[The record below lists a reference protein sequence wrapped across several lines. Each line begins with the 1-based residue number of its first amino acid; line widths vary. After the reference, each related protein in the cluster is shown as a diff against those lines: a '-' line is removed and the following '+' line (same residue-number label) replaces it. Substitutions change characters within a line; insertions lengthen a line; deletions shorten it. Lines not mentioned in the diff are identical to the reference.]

1 MLHMEQNVLAFIKD
15 SAKYTVTGET
25 KELETP
31 MLIESG
37 RTMLPLRDVSD
48 VFKQNVLWDD
58 IGIIVICLALY
69 TETKQDEEMEKAIF

>member
-37 RTMLPLRDVSD
+37 RTMLPLRGVSD
-48 VFKQNVLWDD
+48 VFKQNVL
-58 IGIIVICLALY
+58 
-69 TETKQDEEMEKAIF
+69 

>member
-1 MLHMEQNVLAFIKD
+1 
-15 SAKYTVTGET
+15 
-25 KELETP
+25 

-69 TETKQDEEMEKAIF
+69 TETKQDEEMEKAIS